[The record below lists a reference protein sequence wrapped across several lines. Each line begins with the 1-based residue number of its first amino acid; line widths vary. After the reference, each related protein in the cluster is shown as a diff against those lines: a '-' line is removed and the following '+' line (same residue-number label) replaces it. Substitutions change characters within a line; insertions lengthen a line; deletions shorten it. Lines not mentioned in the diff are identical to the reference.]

1 MMLFEQWN
9 RRALKN
15 ALIYAGWSTDF
26 KARSDKRS
34 GDQFH
39 RFYGPKSRKNRT
51 LRNAAIIEGLVSR

>member
-1 MMLFEQWN
+1 MKFEQWN
-9 RRALKN
+9 RKELRY
-15 ALIYAGWSTDF
+15 ALIEAGWSTDL

-39 RFYGPKSRKNRT
+39 RLYGPKSRKNRT